1 MSTVQ
6 INSSLDIQQAMTSF
20 KQKGGSNTSSTH
32 SLLMLHTNNQVVM
45 PTAETPR
52 EGVIINVGNMNLSH
66 GRKSL
71 VLETDS
77 GRKRQCNTARIN
89 HSSNNS

>member
-1 MSTVQ
+1 MIPS
-6 INSSLDIQQAMTSF
+6 
-20 KQKGGSNTSSTH
+20 
-32 SLLMLHTNNQVVM
+32 
-45 PTAETPR
+45 AETPR
-52 EGVIINVGNMNLSH
+52 EGVIINVGNMNLSN

-89 HSSNNS
+89 HSSSNS